1 MNRNEFLRIL
11 RESLEMSLEQDAI
24 NAQLDYYDK
33 YISDEIKKGRS
44 ESDVIKEL
52 GDPRL
57 IAKTIK
63 TVNTN
68 SDSLDDFGKT
78 TNDYNRSYEGNSN
91 SQANQNRNYTVY
103 ANKVGIGCVIIALVV
118 FIIVMWILR
127 MLGYVAYGLGTL
139 ALSGPVG
146 FIIVAAFLF
155 LLFGGRGKSS

>member
-1 MNRNEFLRIL
+1 MNRTEFLRIL
-11 RESLEMSLEQDAI
+11 KESLELSLEQDAI

-68 SDSLDDFGKT
+68 SDSLDNYGKT
-78 TNDYNRSYEGNSN
+78 DSDYNKSYEGYNDSKK
-91 SQANQNRNYTVY
+91 SSHGSYTVY
-103 ANKVGIGCVIIALVV
+103 SNKLGIGCVIIGLLI
-118 FIIVMWILR
+118 FIIVLAVLK
-127 MLGYVAYGLGTL
+127 MLGYLAYGIGAV
-139 ALSGPVG
+139 ALSGPIG
-146 FIIVAAFLF
+146 FIFVLALLY
-155 LLFGGRGKSS
+155 LLFSGRDKYY